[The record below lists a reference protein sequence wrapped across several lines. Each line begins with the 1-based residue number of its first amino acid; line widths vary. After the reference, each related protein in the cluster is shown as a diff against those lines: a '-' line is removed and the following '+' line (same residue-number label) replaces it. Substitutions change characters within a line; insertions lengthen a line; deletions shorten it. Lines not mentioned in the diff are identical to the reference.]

1 LTEIDLGWAVAWRAT
16 LAGLV
21 LAGCGLALCV
31 VAVVALP
38 GRDPSQR
45 ALGVLFGLALLA
57 FGVLVL
63 VAVRRTGLRLRA
75 DGTGM
80 TIRHR
85 TLGGFT
91 VRWDELAELRLLRE
105 NRWVH
110 RGRAWHYTLVLRAAR
125 GELPE
130 LSLWREG
137 GRYRYELGRLGLAG
151 RRLDRA
157 LARHYPAGYRGLA
170 RYDAAHD

>member
-1 LTEIDLGWAVAWRAT
+1 LTEINLGWAVAWRAA
-16 LAGLV
+16 LAGVV
-21 LAGCGLALCV
+21 LTACGLALCV
-31 VAVVALP
+31 VAVAALP

-57 FGVLVL
+57 FGLLVL
-63 VAVRRTGLRLRA
+63 VAVRRTGLRVRA

-85 TLGGFT
+85 VHGGFT
-91 VRWDELAELRLLRE
+91 VRWDELAEVALLRE

-110 RGRAWHYTLVLRAAR
+110 QGQAWHYTLVLRPAD

-130 LSLWREG
+130 LELWRER
-137 GRYRYELGRLGLAG
+137 GRYRYELGRLGFAG

-157 LARHYPAGYRGLA
+157 LARHYPVGYRGPA